1 MSLLR
6 VTMST
11 SEPVLTSAHCSAVSF
26 RASKVDT
33 YLDLLS
39 PGMLVFRYKK
49 CDIKTQLEG
58 SFELTPDIADL
69 TALSCTSLHRA
80 GSRRDRKAK
89 RKWIRE
95 QETKECSFRIDREIK
110 KSRRVRRNTA
120 TTALISGDN
129 QGVCGF
135 WRQMCTE
142 NILGKKDM
150 DRKRI
155 HRSFHSAKH
164 KTCRRIPVFKC
175 KQA

>member
-1 MSLLR
+1 MSLLC
-6 VTMST
+6 VAMCT
-11 SEPVLTSAHCSAVSF
+11 SEPVLASAARFPF

-39 PGMLVFRYKK
+39 PGMLVFHYEK
-49 CDIKTQLEG
+49 CDIKIQLEG
-58 SFELTPDIADL
+58 SFEPTRDIADL

-95 QETKECSFRIDREIK
+95 RETKECSFWIDREIK
-110 KSRRVRRNTA
+110 TSRSVRRNTA

-129 QGVCGF
+129 QGIRGF

-150 DRKRI
+150 DRKR
-155 HRSFHSAKH
+155 
-164 KTCRRIPVFKC
+164 
-175 KQA
+175 KQDSQVVSLS